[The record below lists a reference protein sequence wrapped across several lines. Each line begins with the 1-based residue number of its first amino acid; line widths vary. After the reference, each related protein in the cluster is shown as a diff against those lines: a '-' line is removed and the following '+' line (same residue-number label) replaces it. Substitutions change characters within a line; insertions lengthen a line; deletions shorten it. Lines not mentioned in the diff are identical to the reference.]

1 MKQVSQQDESQAAYQ
16 RVLKVKK
23 THEPRLMSKPNVVG
37 VGVGKSG
44 GDFVLVV
51 LVTTISSHALSS
63 EEDIPDEIE
72 GVKVEIRQI
81 GQPGAQQ
88 D

>member
-1 MKQVSQQDESQAAYQ
+1 MNPAQPDESQAAYE
-16 RVLKVKK
+16 RVLKVKMAS
-23 THEPRLMSKPNVVG
+23 EARLMAKPDVVG
-37 VGVGKSG
+37 VGVGKT
-44 GDFVLVV
+44 GDEFVLVV
-51 LVTTISSHALSS
+51 LVKEMPSRRLRP
-63 EEDIPDEIE
+63 DQRIPDKIE

>member
-1 MKQVSQQDESQAAYQ
+1 MNQAIQPDESQAPYQKVLQVKRAYE
-16 RVLKVKK
+16 
-23 THEPRLMSKPNVVG
+23 TGLMSKPNVIG
-37 VGVGKSG
+37 VGVGKTG
-44 GDFVLVV
+44 DDFVLVV
-51 LVTTISSHALSS
+51 LVKKMATRILRPAES
-63 EEDIPDEIE
+63 IPDEIE